1 MSNLPA
7 RKSPIL
13 FSFENYSIRVVTD
26 EDNRPW
32 FVAKDVC
39 EQLDVKNVSDAL
51 SRLDSDEKDEVVLT
65 DTIGKRQGMAIV
77 SESGFYSLVL
87 SSRKPEAKAFK
98 KWVTSEVLPSIREDG
113 YYSMQKQL
121 PSNYLE
127 ALQALVA
134 SETEKEELRLISAG
148 QASQIE
154 HQTEV
159 IKQKDQYVIASN
171 EASIKAG
178 EILVREFCKSVD
190 IVDIGEKHF
199 YQWMRDKGIVSENN
213 EPYSQFVKAGYFT
226 YKPTEEIH
234 GGKYRYTMR
243 ITPRGKVW
251 LAR

>member
-1 MSNLPA
+1 MSSLEIA
-7 RKSPIL
+7 ELTGKEHSKVMADIRQVLDEAGIGYADFGGS
-13 FSFENYSIRVVTD
+13 YSTKQ
-26 EDNRPW
+26 N
-32 FVAKDVC
+32 K
-39 EQLDVKNVSDAL
+39 
-51 SRLDSDEKDEVVLT
+51 
-65 DTIGKRQGMAIV
+65 
-77 SESGFYSLVL
+77 VL
-87 SSRKPEAKAFK
+87 SCFYLPRYECDLVVSGYSVLYRAAIISRWHELETEKIKNEI
-98 KWVTSEVLPSIREDG
+98 S
-113 YYSMQKQL
+113 L
-121 PSNYLE
+121 PSNYIE
-127 ALQALVA
+127 ALQALVV

-190 IVDIGEKHF
+190 IVDIGEKQF

-226 YKPTEEIH
+226 YKPTEEMH
-234 GGKYRYTMR
+234 GGKYRYTIR

-251 LAR
+251 LASKYLLHIDTQLES